1 MSKYLVVGDP
11 HCRPDNLNKINK
23 LFHMVE
29 SKELPVIWLGDMLD
43 TKDIVRAQCLNAYI
57 NYFKNSKLNHIVLVG
72 NHDQLSAHTQ
82 DHALEALKLLN
93 NVTVVDQPLQIEQ
106 ILFVPYYRSPEDFRS
121 VLGSFRPLKQG
132 RYLFM
137 HQDII
142 SMDYGNGYISQEGN
156 TLEDLKGFKLVISG
170 HYHSYQDKENL
181 IYLGVPFSHNF
192 GDTQQDKYL
201 GVFDSESGKFQTIPT
216 DFPKHVTIT
225 LDLAQPHQFEV
236 NEQDHVR
243 VILKG
248 TREQLDDFNMDSLSK
263 FKVVQECISNVV
275 KSGLKETDSPEEI
288 YSKWYKE
295 VSKGEDAELFNLG
308 LEVLKTVK

>member
-11 HCRPDNLNKINK
+11 HARPDNLHKINK
-23 LFHMVE
+23 LFHLVE

-57 NYFKNSKLNHIVLVG
+57 NYFKNSKLNHIVLIG
-72 NHDQLSAHTQ
+72 NHDQLSANTQ
-82 DHALEALKLLN
+82 DHALEALKLLP
-93 NVTVVDQPLQIEQ
+93 NVKVVDKPYILDNL
-106 ILFVPYYRSPEDFRS
+106 LFVPYYRSPEDFKLAISQARAIKS
-121 VLGSFRPLKQG
+121 LN
-132 RYLFM
+132 YLFM
-137 HQDII
+137 HQDIV
-142 SMDYGNGYISQEGN
+142 SMDYGNGYISTEGN

-170 HYHSYQDKENL
+170 HYHSYQDKDNL
-181 IYLGVPFSHNF
+181 IYLGTPFSHNF

-216 DFPKHVTIT
+216 DFPKHITVT
-225 LDLAQPHQFEV
+225 LDLSNPHHFEI
-236 NEQDHVR
+236 NEQDHGR

-248 TREQLDDFNMDSLSK
+248 TREQLDKFDMKMLSK
-263 FKVVQECISNVV
+263 FKIVQECQSNVV

-295 VSKGEDAELFNLG
+295 VNKGEDAELFNLG
-308 LEVLKTVK
+308 LEVLKIVK